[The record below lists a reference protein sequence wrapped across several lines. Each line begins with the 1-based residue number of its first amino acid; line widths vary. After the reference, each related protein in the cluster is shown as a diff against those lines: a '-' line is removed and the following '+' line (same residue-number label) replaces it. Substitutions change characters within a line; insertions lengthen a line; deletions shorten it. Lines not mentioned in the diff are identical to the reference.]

1 MGGFF
6 FIGFSLVFSLFWARE
21 GLQVGPQ
28 LRAKLEVVLGG
39 VLDRCWEVFGR
50 PRWRQEGPRWLPVG
64 PKTAQ
69 DGLQD
74 DAKNDL

>member
-1 MGGFF
+1 MQAVVV
-6 FIGFSLVFSLFWARE
+6 SWVFSLFWARE

-28 LRAKLEVVLGG
+28 LGAMLDLVLGSI
-39 VLDRCWEVFGR
+39 LDRCWEVFGR
-50 PRWRQEGPRWLPVG
+50 PRWRQDGPRWLQVG